1 MRLNWLAYNYRSFDG
16 YGRYSNYLVQ
26 ALGRAG
32 VAVMPHFAGAADA
45 PPWMT
50 QGWGMSWDTPT
61 ITCAPPFYLRKLP
74 EGHAPHWLLT
84 MTEGSECPDGWA
96 DIINHAD
103 IEHVIVPC
111 EHNAEAFRIGG
122 VQCPITVIHGGTDP
136 DDFPLRTEQR
146 SMDKPYTF
154 LTIADRG
161 KRKGWSEVYD
171 AFYMAF
177 GGKTTGTQ
185 DVRLI
190 VKYRPGGNALIDL
203 IRTAADPDL
212 RIIWQ
217 EDDASDMAQVYA
229 QADCVVLPSRSEGWG
244 MPHREAAMMGLP
256 VITQAYSGMDDGHTR
271 EWAIVVDGG
280 HMEPIDNVKD
290 GHIKGSW
297 RVVDRQHLAK
307 AMAWSYGSRESVAV
321 KYGQRAA
328 AWLRANQTWDHS
340 AQALV
345 QLLQREGVLEREYA

>member
-45 PPWMT
+45 PQWMT

-61 ITCAPPFYLRKLP
+61 ISCLPPFYLRKLP
-74 EGHAPHWLLT
+74 AGSAPHWLLT

-96 DIINHAD
+96 DIINQAG
-103 IEHVIVPC
+103 IEQVIVPC
-111 EHNAEAFRIGG
+111 EHNAEAFRSGG
-122 VQCPITVIHGGTDP
+122 VQCPIKVIHGGTSP
-136 DDFPLRTEQR
+136 DDFPLLTQPR

-161 KRKGWSEVYD
+161 KRKGWSEVYE
-171 AFYMAF
+171 AFYLAF

-203 IRTAADPDL
+203 ISKATDLDP
-212 RIIWQ
+212 RIVWLD
-217 EDDASDMAQVYA
+217 DDATDMAQVYA

-271 EWAIVVDGG
+271 KWAWVVSRGR
-280 HMEPIDNVKD
+280 MEPIDNTKD
-290 GHIKGSW
+290 GHIKGEW
-297 RVVDRQHLAK
+297 RVVDRQELADQMFD
-307 AMAWSYGSRESVAV
+307 AYTFPECWVAE
-321 KYGQRAA
+321 GQHAA

-340 AQALV
+340 AQAIV